1 MKLIYDFFKKYKILK
16 NVIPDYLLTELQ
28 MKFYDP
34 YGILENKNKFI
45 FVHIPKTAGI
55 GIIQSLYDKKPTGH
69 FPLIHYKKYC
79 KEKFDNFFKF
89 AIVRNPWDRLVSA
102 FFYLK
107 QGGMIK
113 NDKDFAEKYLK
124 RYDTF
129 EEFVLALK
137 KNSSFKNDILSWV
150 HFVPQ
155 YKFIYYNKELY
166 CFTTHQSF

>member
-1 MKLIYDFFKKYKILK
+1 
-16 NVIPDYLLTELQ
+16 
-28 MKFYDP
+28 
-34 YGILENKNKFI
+34 
-45 FVHIPKTAGI
+45 
-55 GIIQSLYDKKPTGH
+55 
-69 FPLIHYKKYC
+69 
-79 KEKFDNFFKF
+79 
-89 AIVRNPWDRLVSA
+89 
-102 FFYLK
+102 
-107 QGGMIK
+107 MIK
-113 NDKDFAEKYLK
+113 KDKDFAEKYLK